1 MDFDRRRV
9 AFRVVV
15 AVAIAAL
22 LVTGVGWDRVLRNLR
37 DADLAVYAFAPLG
50 AALALLAGGEGTRV
64 ALGFPVWSVRGA
76 LARRAFYG
84 AAIVRNFLPA
94 GNVGG
99 SGFVAYTVS
108 RHGDVTVSEAIAGV
122 TGWEFVM
129 MVASA
134 VVGGVGVLG
143 VVVVADQDPAGTV
156 ELFAA
161 FAVLL
166 AVVAAAGVALVA
178 YREAVAAAVT
188 RLALAFEPVLARVV
202 PRHDARLDAERVRR
216 GLDAFFATLSRLA
229 ADRSRFVTVVAAAH
243 AAWLCWMIPLFVSL
257 LAVDVVVSPAVVMV
271 AVTVSG
277 FARAVPLPAGIG
289 PVDVALGG
297 VLVTLTPHSLGELA
311 SALVLYRSGMLLV
324 QVMAGGLSLW
334 TLDVAATGELAD

>member
-108 RHGDVTVSEAIAGV
+108 RHGDVTVSEAVAGV

-143 VVVVADQDPAGTV
+143 VVAAGQDPAGTV

-161 FAVLL
+161 FASLL
-166 AVVAAAGVALVA
+166 AVVAAAGVVLEA
-178 YREAVAAAVT
+178 YREAVAAVVT
-188 RLALAFEPVLARVV
+188 RLALAVEPVLARVL
-202 PRHDARLDAERVRR
+202 PDHDAGVDAERVRG
-216 GLDAFFATLSRLA
+216 GLDEFFATLSRLA

-257 LAVDVVVSPAVVMV
+257 LAVGVVVSPAVVMV

-289 PVDVALGG
+289 PVDLALGG
-297 VLVTLTPHSLGELA
+297 VLVALTPHPLGELA

>member
-22 LVTGVGWDRVLRNLR
+22 LVGGVGWDRVLRNLR
-37 DADLAVYAFAPLG
+37 DANLAVYAFAPVG

-64 ALGFPVWSVRGA
+64 ALGFPVWGVRGA
-76 LARRAFYG
+76 LARRAFYA
-84 AAIVRNFLPA
+84 AAIVRNFLPG

-99 SGFVAYTVS
+99 GGFVAYAVS

-134 VVGGVGVLG
+134 VVGGVGVLAVAASGRDPSGTVGLFAGFAGLLG
-143 VVVVADQDPAGTV
+143 VVVVAGV
-156 ELFAA
+156 
-161 FAVLL
+161 VLD
-166 AVVAAAGVALVA
+166 ASRARVAAGIS
-178 YREAVAAAVT
+178 RISVT
-188 RLALAFEPVLARVV
+188 LEPVLVRVL
-202 PRHDARLDAERVRR
+202 PGDDGRLDAERVHR
-216 GLDAFFATLSRLA
+216 GLDEFFATLRRLA
-229 ADRSRFVTVVAAAH
+229 ADRRRFVTVVAAAH
-243 AAWLCWMIPLFVSL
+243 AAWLGWMLPLFVSL
-257 LAVDVVVSPAVVMV
+257 LAVGVVVSPAVVMV

-297 VLVTLTPHSLGELA
+297 VLVALTPHSLGELA
-311 SALVLYRSGMLLV
+311 SALVLYRSSMLLV
-324 QVMAGGLSLW
+324 QAMAGGLALW
-334 TLDVAATGELAD
+334 TLDVAATGGFAD

>member
-1 MDFDRRRV
+1 VDFDRRRV

-22 LVTGVGWDRVLRNLR
+22 LVGGVGWNRVLRNLR
-37 DADLAVYAFAPLG
+37 DADLAVYALAPLG

-64 ALGFPVWSVRGA
+64 ALGFSAHGVRGA

-99 SGFVAYTVS
+99 GGFVAYAVS
-108 RHGDVTVSEAIAGV
+108 RHGDVSVSEAVAGV

-129 MVASA
+129 MAASA
-134 VVGGVGVLG
+134 VVGGVG
-143 VVVVADQDPAGTV
+143 A
-156 ELFAA
+156 
-161 FAVLL
+161 L
-166 AVVAAAGVALVA
+166 AVAAAGGDPSETVGLFVAFGAVLAVIAAAGVLLDA
-178 YREAVAAAVT
+178 YRGSVAAAIT
-188 RLALAFEPVLARVV
+188 RIAGALEPVLTRVATGY
-202 PRHDARLDAERVRR
+202 DGDIGEARVRR
-216 GLDAFFATLSRLA
+216 GLDEFFETLRRLA
-229 ADRSRFVTVVAAAH
+229 ADRRRFEVMVAAAH
-243 AAWLCWMIPLFVSL
+243 VAWLCWMVPLFVSL
-257 LAVDVVVSPAVVMV
+257 LAVGVAVSPAVVMV

-297 VLVTLTPHSLGELA
+297 VLVALTPHSVGELA
-311 SALVLYRSGMLLV
+311 SALVLYRSSMLLV
-324 QVMAGGLSLW
+324 QVMAGGLALW
-334 TLDVAATGELAD
+334 TLDVAATGALAD

>member
-37 DADLAVYAFAPLG
+37 DANLAVYAFAPLG

-99 SGFVAYTVS
+99 GGFVAYTVS

-122 TGWEFVM
+122 AGWEFVM

-143 VVVVADQDPAGTV
+143 VVAAGQDPAGTV
-156 ELFAA
+156 GLFVA
-161 FAVLL
+161 FGAVL
-166 AVVAAAGVALVA
+166 AAIATAGVVLEA
-178 YREAVAAAVT
+178 YREAVAAVVT

-202 PRHDARLDAERVRR
+202 PGHDVRLDAGRVRR
-216 GLDAFFATLSRLA
+216 GLDEFFATLSRLA
-229 ADRSRFVTVVAAAH
+229 ADRSRFVTVLAAAH

-257 LAVDVVVSPAVVMV
+257 LAVGVVVSPAVVMV

-297 VLVTLTPHSLGELA
+297 VLVALTPHSLGELA
-311 SALVLYRSGMLLV
+311 SALVLYRSSMVLV

-334 TLDVAATGELAD
+334 TLDVAATGKLAD

>member
-9 AFRVVV
+9 AFRVAV
-15 AVAIAAL
+15 AVAIAAV
-22 LVTGVGWDRVLRNLR
+22 LVFGVGWGRVVRNLR
-37 DADLAVYAFAPLG
+37 DADLAVYALAPVG
-50 AALALLAGGEGTRV
+50 AALALLAGGEGTRA

-76 LARRAFYG
+76 LARRAFYA

-99 SGFVAYTVS
+99 GGFVAYAVS
-108 RHGDVTVSEAIAGV
+108 RHGDVSVSEAVAGV

-143 VVVVADQDPAGTV
+143 VAAAGRDPGGLF

-166 AVVAAAGVALVA
+166 G
-178 YREAVAAAVT
+178 AVAAVGVVVEAYRTPVAV
-188 RLALAFEPVLARVV
+188 LVARVASAV
-202 PRHDARLDAERVRR
+202 DPALSRVAPGYDAPFDPERVRE
-216 GLDAFFATLSRLA
+216 GLDEFFAALRRLA
-229 ADRSRFVTVVAAAH
+229 ADRRRFAVVLAAAH
-243 AAWLCWMIPLFVSL
+243 AAWLCWTVPL
-257 LAVDVVVSPAVVMV
+257 VVSFLALDVAVSAPAVLV

-277 FARAVPLPAGIG
+277 FARAVPLPAGVG

-297 VLVTLTPHSLGELA
+297 VLAALTPHSLGELA
-311 SALVLYRSGMLLV
+311 SALVLYRSSMVLV

-334 TLDVAATGELAD
+334 TLDVAATDGFAD

>member
-9 AFRVVV
+9 AFRVAV

-37 DADLAVYAFAPLG
+37 DANLAVYALAPIG

-64 ALGFPVWSVRGA
+64 ALGFPAWSVRGA
-76 LARRAFYG
+76 LARRAFYA

-99 SGFVAYTVS
+99 GGFVAYAVS

-134 VVGGVGVLG
+134 VVGGVGVLA
-143 VVVVADQDPAGTV
+143 VAAVGQDPSGTV
-156 ELFAA
+156 GLFVA
-161 FAVLL
+161 FGAVL
-166 AVVAAAGVALVA
+166 AAIAAAGVLLDA
-178 YREAVAAAVT
+178 YRAGVAAAVT
-188 RLALAFEPVLARVV
+188 RIADALEPVLTRVV
-202 PRHDARLDAERVRR
+202 PGYDARLDAERVRR
-216 GLDAFFATLSRLA
+216 GLDEFFATLRRLA
-229 ADRSRFVTVVAAAH
+229 ADRSRFATMVAAAH

-257 LAVDVVVSPAVVMV
+257 LAVGVVVSPAVVMV

-277 FARAVPLPAGIG
+277 FARAVPLPAGVG

-297 VLVTLTPHSLGELA
+297 VLVAFTPHSLGELA
-311 SALVLYRSGMLLV
+311 SALVLYRSSMLLV

-334 TLDVAATGELAD
+334 TLDVAATGGFAD